1 MTPNALDGTLVISLE
16 QAVAAPYCARLLA
29 EAGARIIKI
38 EREEGDFARHYDSVV
53 NGESAFFVWLN
64 AGKESIVLD
73 VKNEDDMDLMR
84 AMIAEA
90 DVFIQNIRPGAV
102 ERLGLGW
109 SDVSRINPRIVMC
122 SISGYGEA
130 GEIADMKAYDFLVQ
144 AESGLVSLTGTPE
157 EPTRVGTSVCD
168 ISTGLSAYSEI
179 LRALLQ
185 RGRTGVG
192 QHVEVSLFDV
202 MAEWVA
208 VPLAYYKYGNKRL
221 TGTGLDHSQIAPY
234 GAHRTQDGLIII
246 AVQNQREW
254 VNLCKVLGRPE
265 LADDERFNSNPQRV
279 KNRAELTKEIE
290 SFFMQYTRV
299 DLAKL
304 LDKGDIAYG
313 RINYMDDVWQHPALK
328 TKEVESRGARA
339 TFVRRVC
346 DPGTEVRVVPRLG
359 EHTEAVR
366 AEFGD

>member
-1 MTPNALDGTLVISLE
+1 MAALTDTLVVSLE
-16 QAVAAPYCARLLA
+16 QAVAAPYCTRLLA

-38 EREEGDFARHYDSVV
+38 EREEGDFARAYDTVV

-64 AGKESIVLD
+64 AGKESLILD
-73 VKNEDDMDLMR
+73 VKQPEDLALMQR
-84 AMIAEA
+84 MIAKA

-102 ERLGLGW
+102 QRLGLGW
-109 SDVSRINPRIVMC
+109 EQVSALNPTLVMC

-130 GEIADMKAYDFLVQ
+130 GDIAEMKAYDFLVQ
-144 AESGLVSLTGTPE
+144 AESGLASLTGSPD

-168 ISTGLSAYSEI
+168 ISTGLTAYSEI
-179 LRALLQ
+179 LRALIE
-185 RGRTGVG
+185 RGRTGKG

-208 VPLAYYKYGNKRL
+208 VPLAYYKYAGKRL

-234 GAHRTQDGLIII
+234 GAHRARDGLIII

-254 VNLCKVLGRPE
+254 VNLCKVMGRPE
-265 LADDERFNSNPQRV
+265 LATDERFNSNPQRV
-279 KNRAELTKEIE
+279 KNRPALTAEIE
-290 SFFMQYTRV
+290 AFFMQYDRV
-299 DLAKL
+299 ELAKL

-328 TKEVESRGARA
+328 TKEVESQGQRA

-346 DPGTEVRVVPRLG
+346 DAGTEVRVVPGLG
-359 EHTEAVR
+359 EHSAAIR
-366 AEFGD
+366 SEFAS